1 MAAKYLIKCRPR
13 VSGSHTVHR
22 DGCPFL
28 TGSTDQK
35 YLGCFEY
42 PEKALEEGR
51 RYYKTVDCCVFC
63 MKEQS
68 GIRNFTVSVFDQL
81 KPDSGSAGTANA
93 NPGNIQICGI
103 N

>member
-22 DGCPFL
+22 EGCPFL
-28 TGSTDQK
+28 TGSADEK
-35 YLGCFEY
+35 CLGCFEY

-51 RYYKTVDCCVFC
+51 RHYKTADCCVFC
-63 MKEQS
+63 MKKQS

-81 KPDSGSAGTANA
+81 RPDSASACMEDTNS
-93 NPGNIQICGI
+93 GNIQICGI